1 MVGIVIHDNDGCNA
15 ANDGKN
21 KMMIDMVQ
29 NSNRRRPP
37 QINGSWLIHWTVSSQ
52 NRETWC
58 LKLKPVLVIG
68 QFTDIKP

>member
-1 MVGIVIHDNDGCNA
+1 MAANQHIDFNNMMMTMVGIVIHDNDGCNA

-37 QINGSWLIHWTVSSQ
+37 QINGS
-52 NRETWC
+52 
-58 LKLKPVLVIG
+58 
-68 QFTDIKP
+68 